1 MDEQKVPTVE
11 DRELQSVSSDAPN
24 GEEHEKES
32 ACVYN
37 SVTLPNSGHLTQHV
51 GHLDFSNISL
61 NEFMDNFSPLPR
73 LPLLFSRLSP
83 YFYFLPPRCL
93 PSWVRG
99 VAGCLWGTRREL
111 FRRQEAI
118 QSWRSRSSRAGHA
131 DLGVKHPGDGDAT

>member
-37 SVTLPNSGHLTQHV
+37 SVTLPNSGHLTQHCRPPRLQQHQSKRIH
-51 GHLDFSNISL
+51 GQL
-61 NEFMDNFSPLPR
+61 SPLPR